1 MKKKYM
7 TEINEE
13 SKKPRNLRESKKE
26 DQKSRKKSCTNPP
39 TWRTR

>member
-13 SKKPRNLRESKKE
+13 SKQPRNLRESKK
-26 DQKSRKKSCTNPP
+26 KKSEVQK
-39 TWRTR
+39 